1 MSRPLMNKPY
11 EIHGKGLREQNLCEQ
26 TNNEQTKFKVTF
38 KSHIFVSR
46 PLMSK
51 LYEIHGKGAKFM

>member
-1 MSRPLMNKPY
+1 MNKPY
-11 EIHGKGLREQNLCEQ
+11 EIHGKGLREPNLCEQ
-26 TNNEQTKFKVTF
+26 TNKEQTKVKVTF

-51 LYEIHGKGAKFM
+51 LYEIHDKGAKFM